1 MNLKLSYFSVDE
13 SASESSQEDKSQN
26 ATESEDV
33 ILTKPD
39 VVATMVGQPM
49 DPSLQ
54 ESLAVSA
61 SWAILNGESNAN
73 SPHLSPISSEGSM
86 VRGEEGDSTNNRQDI
101 EMSGYESISSDITES
116 TGTCCKLHGITVK
129 FHN

>member
-1 MNLKLSYFSVDE
+1 MRKTYYFADDSTSSKTPGSEE
-13 SASESSQEDKSQN
+13 SPDNTSQN
-26 ATESEDV
+26 AAESEDLV
-33 ILTKPD
+33 LTKPD
-39 VVATMVGQPM
+39 IIATLEGQPM

-61 SWAILNGESNAN
+61 SWAILNGNTEGA

-86 VRGEEGDSTNNRQDI
+86 GRGMEESNSQQQDI

-116 TGTCCKLHGITVK
+116 TGIYPFYSFYLVP
-129 FHN
+129 